1 MVTPAD
7 AVALLGSLDRDSVV
21 TVHPCMG
28 GMPTE
33 VGWTS
38 LELLVDKV
46 LPEIELS
53 PSPYV
58 TQVWAPEGIDSSD
71 GDLSFVMCDA
81 AAPAEA
87 SKAQRF

>member
-1 MVTPAD
+1 VAPYQAISDPDVLRSSGLYRVVTPAD

-38 LELLVDKV
+38 LELLVDNV

-58 TQVWAPEGIDSSD
+58 TQVWAPR
-71 GDLSFVMCDA
+71 GDRQL
-81 AAPAEA
+81 
-87 SKAQRF
+87 